1 MRWFRKERSMRRI
14 FLGGAFAA
22 TLAAGVMLGNAGSLA
37 AGGGAAPGRVQRATP
52 AVMLH
57 FVKPGST
64 SAYEGVMARLGEA
77 LQQSQN
83 AQTNRQAQAA
93 GWKVYR
99 ANMDISGQGNV
110 MYAWVIDPVMGGAN
124 YAAATIM
131 NEVFPG
137 EIEQLYNSYNGS
149 FTDAALKQLPINLTL
164 VRDF

>member
-22 TLAAGVMLGNAGSLA
+22 TLAAGVMLGTLIPSHQVEAQ
-37 AGGGAAPGRVQRATP
+37 PATTFSDDA

-64 SAYEGVMARLGEA
+64 SAYEGVMGRLGQA
-77 LQQSQN
+77 LAQSGN
-83 AQTNRQAQAA
+83 TETNRQTQAA

-110 MYAWVIDPVMGGAN
+110 MYAWVIDPVMPGAN
-124 YAAATIM
+124 YAASTIL
-131 NEVFPG
+131 NEVFPS
-137 EIEQLYNSYNGS
+137 EIQQLYESYNGS

-164 VRDF
+164 VQDF

>member
-22 TLAAGVMLGNAGSLA
+22 TLGVGVALGALIPSQQVEA
-37 AGGGAAPGRVQRATP
+37 QPATTFNGDA

-77 LQQSQN
+77 LRKSEN
-83 AQTNRQAQAA
+83 TETDRQAQAA

-110 MYAWVIDPVMGGAN
+110 MYAWVIDPVLGGAN
-124 YAAATIM
+124 YAASTIM

-137 EIEQLYNSYNGS
+137 EIQQLYESYNSS

-164 VRDF
+164 VADF

>member
-22 TLAAGVMLGNAGSLA
+22 TLGVGVMLGTLVPSQPVEAQPQVAFTGDA
-37 AGGGAAPGRVQRATP
+37 

-83 AQTNRQAQAA
+83 DQTNRRTQAA

>member
-22 TLAAGVMLGNAGSLA
+22 TLAVGVMLGTLISSHQVEAQ
-37 AGGGAAPGRVQRATP
+37 PATTFSGDA

-64 SAYEGVMARLGEA
+64 SAYEGVMARLGQA
-77 LQQSQN
+77 LARSEN
-83 AQTNRQAQAA
+83 TETNRQAQAA

-99 ANMDISGQGNV
+99 ASMDISGQGNV

-124 YAAATIM
+124 YAASTIM

-137 EIEQLYNSYNGS
+137 EIQQLYETYNGS

-164 VRDF
+164 VQDF

>member
-1 MRWFRKERSMRRI
+1 MRGFRKERSVRRI
-14 FLGGAFAA
+14 LLGGAFAA
-22 TLAAGVMLGNAGSLA
+22 TLAVGVALGALLPSHGVEAQPATTFAGDA
-37 AGGGAAPGRVQRATP
+37 

-77 LQQSQN
+77 LQKSEN
-83 AQTNRQAQAA
+83 TETDRQAQAA

-124 YAAATIM
+124 YAASTIM

-137 EIEQLYNSYNGS
+137 EIQQLYESYNGS

-164 VRDF
+164 VADF

>member
-1 MRWFRKERSMRRI
+1 MRWFRKERSVRRI

-22 TLAAGVMLGNAGSLA
+22 TLAVGVMLGTLIPSQQVEAQPQVNFTGDA
-37 AGGGAAPGRVQRATP
+37 

-64 SAYEGVMARLGEA
+64 AAYEGVMARLGEA
-77 LQQSQN
+77 LAKSEN
-83 AQTNRQAQAA
+83 TETNRQAQAN

-99 ANMDISGQGNV
+99 SGLDITGQGNV
-110 MYAWVIDPVMGGAN
+110 MYAWIIDPVMGGAN
-124 YAAATIM
+124 YAASTIM

-137 EIEQLYNSYNGS
+137 EIQQLYESYNGS

-164 VRDF
+164 VQDF

>member
-22 TLAAGVMLGNAGSLA
+22 TLAAGVMLGTLIPSEQVEAQ
-37 AGGGAAPGRVQRATP
+37 PATTFSGDA

-64 SAYEGVMARLGEA
+64 AQYEGVMQRLNEA
-77 LQQSQN
+77 LQKSEN
-83 AQTNRQAQAA
+83 TETDRQAQAR

-99 ANMDISGQGNV
+99 ANLDISGQGNT
-110 MYAWVIDPVMGGAN
+110 MYAWVIDPVMPGAN
-124 YAAATIM
+124 YAASTIM

-137 EIEQLYNSYNGS
+137 EIQQLYESYNGS

-164 VRDF
+164 VNDF

>member
-22 TLAAGVMLGNAGSLA
+22 TLAAGVMLGTLIPAHQVEAQPQVNFS
-37 AGGGAAPGRVQRATP
+37 GGA

-64 SAYEGVMARLGEA
+64 AQYEGVMRRLGEA
-77 LQQSQN
+77 LQKSEN
-83 AQTNRQAQAA
+83 TETDRQAQAR

-99 ANMDISGQGNV
+99 AGLDISGQGNV

-124 YAAATIM
+124 YAASTIM

-137 EIEQLYNSYNGS
+137 EIQQLYETYNGS

-164 VRDF
+164 VADF